1 MTNRHRGTDTD
12 RAMRSRQIEEALGE
26 DARARQKAFLLNFP
40 FVQQSRE
47 QFLRPDELDRKTAF
61 ELSGFL
67 DKMAS
72 SLSQAVSAMAID
84 AERGKLTQGISEY
97 LSGFNRAT
105 AYVRLYGRTGKLSSR
120 EEQAIQEKFDGLKP
134 SLEQILNAHAAGTP
148 IPEFR
153 AVLESYDNILNNDLR
168 PVSFSPPLDI
178 PQPAQPAPLAGQPAA
193 LPAPPIVGR
202 DVPRPRPAQPPDVG
216 APAQPAPAPPAP
228 VAPREPPPDVPAY
241 FFNQFLALD
250 RAGVNPNPQAERA
263 RQNNIGQIARA
274 VEEWTRDNRP
284 DIQGANARETNFLRF
299 RYINGQ
305 LADYVAGRL
314 RPYEQYQADLGAF
327 NQPPPAQQ
335 QAPAPPPV
343 APQQPAQEQR
353 EEAISRANRNLI
365 RELEGN
371 RLAVAAA
378 EAALQGQPQNRQRR
392 EALDTAQRK
401 FRRAEERAIRAGV
414 VNIQYDPAMGAPKPP
429 RVGDGAYGS
438 ASGVV
443 SADMAGM
450 DDEYLDLMLHD
461 GFQDRGNFT
470 GMMKAL
476 QQMPT
481 APFGAGMEMEEG
493 EEMPYG
499 TVGSAKRVAFL
510 PDADYV
516 SDEQENDEEYDDDNF
531 YSREMAGRQQLDDDA
546 EKIQAN
552 RLSKELKTAKG
563 SAKNMREMLDKLRG
577 KIKCR

>member
-1 MTNRHRGTDTD
+1 
-12 RAMRSRQIEEALGE
+12 MRSRQVAEALGE
-26 DARARQKAFLLNFP
+26 DARAAQKAFLLNFP
-40 FVQQSRE
+40 FIQQSKE
-47 QFLRPDELDRKTAF
+47 ELLRPDELDRKTAY
-61 ELSGFL
+61 ELAGFL
-67 DKMAS
+67 DKMSS
-72 SLSQAVSAMAID
+72 SLSQAVSAMAIP
-84 AERGKLTQGISEY
+84 AEAGKLTQGISEY
-97 LSGFNRAT
+97 LSAYNRAT

-120 EEQAIQEKFDGLKP
+120 EEMAIQEKFDGVKP

-153 AVLESYDNILNNDLR
+153 AVLESYDNISNKDLR
-168 PVSFSPPLDI
+168 PVNFSAPINI
-178 PQPAQPAPLAGQPAA
+178 PQPAQPAPGPGQPAV
-193 LPAPPIVGR
+193 LPIAPIVGPGVQR
-202 DVPRPRPAQPPDVG
+202 QPQPGPPAPLPPV
-216 APAQPAPAPPAP
+216 QPAPAPVQAPPQPPALRVPPDLLLAANTQPARAWLLQNAPDVGNNRDRLALLRRERAALLQYQQDLAAYQAAVGALPAGAP
-228 VAPREPPPDVPAY
+228 VA
-241 FFNQFLALD
+241 L
-250 RAGVNPNPQAERA
+250 
-263 RQNNIGQIARA
+263 
-274 VEEWTRDNRP
+274 
-284 DIQGANARETNFLRF
+284 
-299 RYINGQ
+299 
-305 LADYVAGRL
+305 
-314 RPYEQYQADLGAF
+314 
-327 NQPPPAQQ
+327 
-335 QAPAPPPV
+335 PV
-343 APQQPAQEQR
+343 APQQPAQNVPQGL
-353 EEAISRANRNLI
+353 SRAEINLI

-371 RLAVAAA
+371 RQNVAQA
-378 EAALQGQPQNRQRR
+378 EAALQAQPRNRQRR
-392 EALDTAQRK
+392 EAMDVAQRK

-414 VNIQYDPAMGAPKPP
+414 ANIPYDQAMGAPKPP
-429 RVGDGAYGS
+429 RVGDGMYGA

-470 GMMKAL
+470 GMMRAL
-476 QQMPT
+476 QHMPT
-481 APFGAGMEMEEG
+481 APFGAGAGMEVEEG

-516 SDEQENDEEYDDDNF
+516 SDDQENDEEYDDDNF